1 MKKLII
7 VLFVVSLIAMMLAI
21 PAFAN
26 PPNPAC
32 NGLDVAHSGIH
43 SSGTQG
49 EMRLHDLRAANHCG
63 HSSP

>member
-7 VLFVVSLIAMMLAI
+7 VLILVSLTVLLFAI

-32 NGLDVAHSGIH
+32 NGLDVAHDRIH
-43 SSGTQG
+43 GSGTQG
-49 EMRLHDLRAANHCG
+49 ELQLHDLRTANHCG
-63 HSSP
+63 H

>member
-7 VLFVVSLIAMMLAI
+7 VLIVVSLIALLIAI

-26 PPNPAC
+26 PATPAC
-32 NGLDVAHSGIH
+32 NGLDVAHARIH

-49 EMRLHDLRAANHCG
+49 ELQLHDLRIAKHCG
-63 HSSP
+63 H